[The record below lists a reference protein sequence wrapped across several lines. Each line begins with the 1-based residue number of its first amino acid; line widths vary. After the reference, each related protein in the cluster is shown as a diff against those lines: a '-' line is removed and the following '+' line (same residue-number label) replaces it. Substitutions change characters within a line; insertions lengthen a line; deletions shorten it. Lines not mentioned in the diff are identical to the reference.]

1 MRTMAKIDLLYV
13 QAFKDRHGKLRHY
26 YRRPGFARIPLPG
39 DPGSTEFMTA
49 YAEAHARAPIP
60 KERKV
65 QPRSINALVIEYYN
79 SPEWKKL
86 RDSTK
91 RAYRGQLDR
100 FREKYGNKGAAT
112 IQTQHLDAI
121 FDAMSDTPEAAVNLR
136 KRLRRVFRLAVRRG
150 WRQDNPVTETEV
162 TRGPRE
168 GFIPWSEDDIAQFE
182 ARWPTG
188 TRERLAMAL
197 LLHTGQRRSD
207 VVTMGR
213 QHVSAGRISVRQQKT
228 DARLKIRLHPALQ
241 REIDAAPVGMTFL
254 LTQFGEPFTGPGFTN
269 WFRDRARDAGLTGR
283 SPHGLRKA
291 AGRRLAEAGCTPHQI
306 AAILGHASLQMVEV
320 YTKDANQ
327 VRLADEGMDKL
338 EARNG
343 TSTV

>member
-1 MRTMAKIDLLYV
+1 MEPMATIELAYV

-26 YRRPGFARIPLPG
+26 YRRPGYSRVALPG
-39 DPGSTEFMTA
+39 DPGSAEFMAA
-49 YAEAHARAPIP
+49 YATAHARAPVP
-60 KERKV
+60 KERAV
-65 QPRSINALVIEYYN
+65 QPRSINALIQLYYA
-79 SPEWKKL
+79 STEWKNL
-86 RDSTK
+86 RESTQ
-91 RAYRGQLDR
+91 RAYRGQIDR
-100 FREKYGNKGAAT
+100 FREKYGHKGAAT
-112 IQTQHLDAI
+112 IQTMHLDAI
-121 FDAMSDTPEAAVNLR
+121 FDKMSDTPEAAVNLR
-136 KRLRRVFRLAVRRG
+136 KRLRRVFRIAVRKG
-150 WRQDNPVTETEV
+150 WRQDNPIIATEV
-162 TRGPRE
+162 TRGKRA
-168 GFIPWSEDDIAQFE
+168 GFTPWSEDDIAAFE

-207 VVTMGR
+207 VVGMGR
-213 QHVSAGRISVRQQKT
+213 QHVSGGRISVKQQKT
-228 DARLKIRLHPALQ
+228 DARLKIRLHPALK

-306 AAILGHASLQMVEV
+306 AAILGHASLQMVEL

-327 VRLADEGMDKL
+327 VRLADEGMDL
-338 EARNG
+338 YEAKH
-343 TSTV
+343 